1 MATDT
6 ENNNTM
12 EYHKDIPDK
21 LINQFITKNETGS
34 ISYFDQ
40 SLRTREEGHSKMETT
55 VHFCI

>member
-21 LINQFITKNETGS
+21 LINQFITKNETG
-34 ISYFDQ
+34 IIKAQ
-40 SLRTREEGHSKMETT
+40 L
-55 VHFCI
+55 